1 MRAGQHCPARLD
13 SFRTGAWYR
22 CTRNGKGDRM
32 RRTLIFVAALFALT
46 ACIPPAIIPAS
57 TSGSRADGIVE
68 MSYTYSES
76 APRPVDWASATVE
89 AQRRCN
95 AWGYARTEAFAGEK
109 RTCEVYGEGAF
120 ATVCLRG
127 TATRNFQCLR

>member
-1 MRAGQHCPARLD
+1 MRRLLILGLA
-13 SFRTGAWYR
+13 TGA
-22 CTRNGKGDRM
+22 
-32 RRTLIFVAALFALT
+32 LAA
-46 ACIPPAIIPAS
+46 CVVPPVIPTS
-57 TSGSRADGIVE
+57 TGGSRADGIVE
-68 MSYTYSES
+68 MSYTYAENVPQ
-76 APRPVDWASATVE
+76 AIDWASATAE

-95 AWGYARTEAFAGEK
+95 AWGYPRTEAFSGEK

>member
-1 MRAGQHCPARLD
+1 
-13 SFRTGAWYR
+13 
-22 CTRNGKGDRM
+22 M
-32 RRTLIFVAALFALT
+32 RRTIIMAFAAVALT
-46 ACIPPAIIPAS
+46 ACIPPAVIPTS
-57 TSGSRADGIVE
+57 TSGSKADGIVE
-68 MSYTYSES
+68 MTYTYAEN

-95 AWGYARTEAFAGEK
+95 SWGYSRAEAFSGEK

-127 TATRNFQCLR
+127 TATRNFQCLQ